1 MVELYYVED
10 DQNIAGI
17 VKEYFREK
25 KINVTIFSRIDAVR
39 EALKMKMPAMVL
51 LDWNMPDGRG
61 DELCRWIRKNWKE
74 LPVIF
79 ITVRGDCRDIVNGF
93 EDGADDYVVKPFS

>member
-39 EALKMKMPAMVL
+39 EALKVKDAGNGSTGL
-51 LDWNMPDGRG
+51 EYAGWKGR
-61 DELCRWIRKNWKE
+61 
-74 LPVIF
+74 
-79 ITVRGDCRDIVNGF
+79 
-93 EDGADDYVVKPFS
+93 

>member
-61 DELCRWIRKNWKE
+61 DELCRWIRKNWKDMGRIHGRRE
-74 LPVIF
+74 KLPLHSG
-79 ITVRGDCRDIVNGF
+79 RRC
-93 EDGADDYVVKPFS
+93 